1 MRNKVVFVTGIS
13 LLVLAIGLFLC
24 VDISYDKL
32 NLNAT
37 EEPPTKTAFWVGAPD
52 FGCWYDILEI
62 DSTTHRARIKV
73 YDDYDRR
80 VWADGIYVDRNRVLS
95 PFSKEKIRREIFD
108 FDINNGNIKIKEGC
122 DCLEIDSFIYCGFEI
137 IR

>member
-24 VDISYDKL
+24 VDISRGDFD
-32 NLNAT
+32 LNAT